1 MSRTGNLELKTDAEV
16 YERITGIPVPSLTL
30 TLHNKTADAIDVTV
44 CSQAGMAIA
53 PIRYQRQQEDR
64 SWIDIPFGSVVCNVP
79 DGLSSIESGDSW
91 IVPPDLQ
98 AFPPDAGTYRIVL
111 LPADTSVG
119 FPIVSNSF
127 TVTPS
132 FEPTT

>member
-1 MSRTGNLELKTDAEV
+1 MPA
-16 YERITGIPVPSLTL
+16 PSLTL

-44 CSQAGMAIA
+44 CSQGMAIA
-53 PIRYQRQQEDR
+53 PIRYQPQQEDR
-64 SWIDIPFGSVVCNVP
+64 SWIDIPFGTIVCKVP
-79 DGLSSIESGDSW
+79 HGLSSIESGDSW
-91 IVPPDLQ
+91 IVPPELQ

-119 FPIVSNSF
+119 FPIVSNSS
-127 TVTPS
+127 TVTTS